1 MLGHLAASLALALAA
16 GYCLAPVVG
25 RLAGKLGALDI
36 PSARKLHTQPVPR
49 LGGVAVYLAFLAG
62 LLAFGAGGR
71 EMWGL
76 VAGASLIVLL
86 GTLDDIYDL
95 PAKVKL
101 AGQIATAAAV
111 IPFGLQVEFVTN
123 PVNGGLIYLG
133 WWGIPVTVFWLVAV
147 TNALNLIDGLDG
159 LATGTAVIAAVTLAV
174 VAWTEGHTEAAAPA
188 LILGA
193 AALGFLRHN
202 FYPAKI
208 FLGDS
213 GSMLLGFVLAAT
225 AVIGLTKSATAVS
238 LIIPILILG
247 IPLFD
252 TTFAVLRRCY
262 RRRPIFNPD
271 RDHLHHR
278 LLDAGLTHRRAVLVV
293 YGVDAVLGAS
303 AVLLTVLS
311 TDQGVLLLVLL
322 AIALLTA
329 ANKVGVLGRRARREA
344 GLVEREEHF
353 KM

>member
-1 MLGHLAASLALALAA
+1 MGHLAVSLTLALAV
-16 GYCLAPVVG
+16 GYLLTPVVG
-25 RLAGKLGALDI
+25 RLAGKLGALDV
-36 PSARKLHTQPVPR
+36 PDARKLHTRPVPR
-49 LGGVAVYLAFLAG
+49 LGGLAVYLAFLAG
-62 LLAFGAGGR
+62 LLAFGPAGR
-71 EMWGL
+71 EIWGL
-76 VAGASLIVLL
+76 VVGASLIVVL

-101 AGQIATAAAV
+101 AGQIAAAAAV

-123 PVNGGLIYLG
+123 PLNGGLIHLG

-159 LATGTAVIAAVTLAV
+159 LATGTAVIAAATLAA
-174 VAWTEGHTEAAAPA
+174 VAWTEGHTAAVALA
-188 LILGA
+188 LIVGA

-225 AVIGLTKSATAVS
+225 AVIGLTKSTTALS

-252 TTFAVLRRCY
+252 TTLAVVRRCY

-271 RDHLHHR
+271 RGHLHHR

-293 YGVDAVLGAS
+293 YGVDAVLGVS
-303 AVLLTVLS
+303 AILLTVLS
-311 TDQGVLLLVLL
+311 TDQGVVLLVLL
-322 AIALLTA
+322 AVTLLTA
-329 ANKVGVLGRRARREA
+329 ANKAGVLGRRTQREA
-344 GLVEREEHF
+344 GLVEGENHF
-353 KM
+353 KT

>member
-1 MLGHLAASLALALAA
+1 MGHLAASLVLALAV
-16 GYCLAPVVG
+16 GYLLTPVVG

-36 PSARKLHTQPVPR
+36 PDTRKLHTQPVPR
-49 LGGVAVYLAFLAG
+49 LGGLAVYFAFLAG
-62 LLAFGAGGR
+62 LLAFGPGGR
-71 EMWGL
+71 EIWGL
-76 VAGASLIVLL
+76 VVGASLIVVL

-101 AGQIATAAAV
+101 AGQVAAAAAV

-123 PVNGGLIYLG
+123 PLNGGLIHLG
-133 WWGIPVTVFWLVAV
+133 WLGIPVTVFWLVAV

-159 LATGTAVIAAVTLAV
+159 LATGTAVIAAATLAA
-174 VAWTEGHTEAAAPA
+174 VAWTEGQTAAVALA
-188 LILGA
+188 LIVGA

-225 AVIGLTKSATAVS
+225 AVIGLTKSATALS

-252 TTFAVLRRCY
+252 TTFAVVRRCY

-271 RDHLHHR
+271 RGHLHHR

-293 YGVDAVLGAS
+293 YGVDTVLGAS
-303 AVLLTVLS
+303 AILLTVLS
-311 TDQGVLLLVLL
+311 TDQGVVLLVLL
-322 AIALLTA
+322 AVTLLTA
-329 ANKVGVLGRRARREA
+329 ANKAGVLGRRTRREA
-344 GLVEREEHF
+344 GLVEGEEHF